1 MPANDDA
8 LRELFRDLSSAS
20 NGVLSFRVTTTK
32 ELGTELGVELGRS
45 PNPIYDFTV
54 TEPGKPAYRSLAY
67 TLTLDGTGRAATR
80 AEALGKGLEAKNGAL
95 FASNPFLLIY
105 DYVGARL
112 LAVPAI
118 ALFGAFAKEVGA
130 RPIAASDTSTF
141 SLTPSF
147 QRNTISMYATIQA
160 PEVWSTSTLPA
171 NLSLSQFIGFLNG
184 VRVAGNARIAEV
196 PEIVSAIRTRLA
208 SVLPSSS
215 SALQGASLPTTG
227 GSAARVENNEA
238 GGLQPGDEDLRVS
251 ARLWRMILN
260 SIVAARAVI
269 LVGPPG
275 TGKTA
280 LIRKAIVNLSQGMRL
295 GGQSGRSPLWAT
307 PDESW
312 TARELIGGETV
323 EAGNI
328 VFRPGWVLRSIA
340 EDRWLVLDESNRGDL
355 DRIFGGL
362 LTWLSGGTVVVGV
375 ESAAEG
381 ARVIELGW
389 TTGSS
394 RVETLEPSPVSE
406 RGVIRYLAGDTW
418 RILGTYNAL
427 DAQRVFRFGAALGR
441 RFVRVP
447 IPAVDP
453 ESFRIA
459 IDRRD
464 PDLTESVR
472 DTIAGLY
479 TAHFGS
485 EATRVGPALF
495 LGMSSYI
502 RAALK
507 FHVALAGGT
516 KDVSDAAGVGVSE
529 PAAGRYQALPAA
541 DSSGVADV
549 SPPAYDERVAL
560 DAITEAY
567 VVNIGA
573 LLAQLEEPDFAE
585 LKQRLIGTTPLLEG
599 ELSWISEM
607 IRALA

>member
-8 LRELFRDLSSAS
+8 LRELFRNLSAGS

-54 TEPGKPAYRSLAY
+54 SEPGKIAFRSMAY
-67 TLTLDGTGRAATR
+67 TLALDGTGRAATR
-80 AEALGKGLEAKNGAL
+80 AEALGKGLEAKGGTL

-118 ALFGAFAKEVGA
+118 VLFGAFTKEVGA

-160 PEVWSTSTLPA
+160 PEVWCTSTLPT
-171 NLSLSQFIGFLNG
+171 NLSLSQFIGFLND
-184 VRVAGNARIAEV
+184 VRVAGISRAGEI

-208 SVLPSSS
+208 SVLPSISS
-215 SALQGASLPTTG
+215 SLHGASLPTV
-227 GSAARVENNEA
+227 GSGPTSVDDIEA

-260 SIVAARAVI
+260 SIVSARAVI

-280 LIRKAIVNLSQGMRL
+280 LIRKAIVNLSKGFKS
-295 GGQSGRSPLWAT
+295 GGQSIRHPLWAT

-323 EAGNI
+323 ESGNI

-362 LTWLSGGTVVVGV
+362 LTWLSGGNVAVGV
-375 ESAAEG
+375 ESSAEG

-394 RVETLEPSPVSE
+394 RIETVESSASSE

-453 ESFRIA
+453 ESFRVA

-472 DTIAGLY
+472 GTIAGLY
-479 TAHFGS
+479 SAHFGS

-507 FHVALAGGT
+507 SPVSLASGK
-516 KDVSDAAGVGVSE
+516 KDVPGAAGVGVSE
-529 PAAGRYQALPAA
+529 PSAGSYQAIPAFSPA
-541 DSSGVADV
+541 GVSDV
-549 SPPAYDERVAL
+549 SPSAYDERAVL

-585 LKQRLIGTTPLLEG
+585 LKQRLIDTTPLLEG
-599 ELSWISEM
+599 ELPWISEM